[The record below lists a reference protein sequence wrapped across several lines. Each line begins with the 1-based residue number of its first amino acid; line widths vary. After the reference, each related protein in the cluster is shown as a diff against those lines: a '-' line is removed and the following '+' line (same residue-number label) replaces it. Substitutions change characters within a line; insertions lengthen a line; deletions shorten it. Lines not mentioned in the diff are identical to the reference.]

1 VVAWRGDLVA
11 PTEQPIV
18 LGVDGVHNSGAAI
31 ASAFELADR
40 LGVGIVAVHAWST
53 RRPPGEVSL
62 PFMIDWDEVENDERQ
77 HLADAMAPWIKL
89 HPDVDVTCVVD
100 PDRPSRALLRHL
112 SNAQLVVVGSRGR
125 GLLTGAVLGSTG
137 LNLLHHSPVPVMI
150 CRAAD
155 RDD

>member
-1 VVAWRGDLVA
+1 
-11 PTEQPIV
+11 
-18 LGVDGVHNSGAAI
+18 
-31 ASAFELADR
+31 
-40 LGVGIVAVHAWST
+40 
-53 RRPPGEVSL
+53 
-62 PFMIDWDEVENDERQ
+62 MIDWDAVENDERQ
-77 HLADAMAPWIKL
+77 HLADVVAPWIKI

-125 GLLTGAVLGSTG
+125 GLLAGAVLGSTG

-155 RDD
+155 SGG